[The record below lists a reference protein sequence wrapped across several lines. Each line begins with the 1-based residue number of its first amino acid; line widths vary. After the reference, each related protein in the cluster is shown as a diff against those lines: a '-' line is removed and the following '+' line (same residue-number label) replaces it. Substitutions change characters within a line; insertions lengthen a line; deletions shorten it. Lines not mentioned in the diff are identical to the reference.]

1 MEGFLKKN
9 NTFMFIVGNLE
20 NTERYTKKT
29 KNL

>member
-1 MEGFLKKN
+1 MEGFFKKN